1 MLQALG
7 FVVIRN
13 KFDYATTDSLHK
25 SKKEGKDQELINQ
38 LPHLTQNKPT

>member
-1 MLQALG
+1 MLQALD

-25 SKKEGKDQELINQ
+25 SKKEGKDQELIQ
-38 LPHLTQNKPT
+38 SSTTSDPG